1 MQPEL
6 WGKRRPGRS
15 PRPFLLASCA
25 AFIALGLP
33 AHGAQALSS
42 NPAIVNPS
50 APQIVPGLVIPDRPL
65 VIAASG
71 PCQPAQHWDPN
82 MGMCMTSQGTAPQKG
97 KAPQPAETAPQA
109 NGSVTMGSPPPC
121 PSGQRWDAGMNM
133 CAPDE
138 PVPKASLML
147 HLNQFAIYSRT
158 SGPRGQSRWT
168 GPGAWMLTYDNDI
181 TPKNHLSI
189 DVMAS
194 PEPWTVGEKGTP
206 QLLQTEHIDSMHAHD
221 TVMALEFRDA
231 VAFGS
236 GDSQKLTF
244 LFAPRGQAA
253 IGPVPFM
260 HRESAEGNPDAPLGH
275 ALQDGF
281 HDASTVLGL
290 EYQVARTTFE
300 ITGFS
305 GQGITRPFPL
315 HRIDSYGVRVNR
327 DLSDHVRVG
336 ASFADAL
343 LPDDAGGAQHNQF
356 ISGWLTTSHGRPGA
370 TLKTSFIWGETRAS
384 HDAFLSSFLEE
395 AVYQRGKNNFYG
407 RAETLQITP
416 SQLELLTS
424 NGDEGARWVAAFT
437 LGYERALFTRNG
449 LSLFGGGSYTKD
461 IVPTAF
467 RPGYGSDPAGGKLY
481 MRIRYMGSREWF

>member
-1 MQPEL
+1 
-6 WGKRRPGRS
+6 
-15 PRPFLLASCA
+15 
-25 AFIALGLP
+25 
-33 AHGAQALSS
+33 
-42 NPAIVNPS
+42 
-50 APQIVPGLVIPDRPL
+50 
-65 VIAASG
+65 
-71 PCQPAQHWDPN
+71 
-82 MGMCMTSQGTAPQKG
+82 MGMCMTGQGRALQKE
-97 KAPQPAETAPQA
+97 KAAQPTETAPQA
-109 NGSVTMGSPPPC
+109 NSVTPGSPSPC

-133 CAPDE
+133 CAPDG

-158 SGPRGQSRWT
+158 TGPRGQSRWT
-168 GPGAWMLTYDNDI
+168 GPGTWMLTYGNDI

-189 DVMAS
+189 DLMAS
-194 PEPWTVGEKGTP
+194 PEPWTVGDKGTP

-231 VAFGS
+231 VTFGS

-281 HDASTVLGL
+281 HDASTVLGV

-305 GQGITRPFPL
+305 GQGVTWPFPI
-315 HRIDSYGVRVNR
+315 HRLDSYGVRVNQ
-327 DLSDHVRVG
+327 DLDDHVRVG

-343 LPDDAGGAQHNQF
+343 LPDDAGGGQHNQF
-356 ISGWLTTSHGRPGA
+356 ISAWLTTSHGRPGA
-370 TLKTSFIWGETRAS
+370 SLKTSFIWGETRAG

-395 AVYQRGKNNFYG
+395 AVYQRGKNNVYG
-407 RAETLQITP
+407 RAEILQITP
-416 SQLELLTS
+416 SQLELSTS
-424 NGDEGARWVAAFT
+424 NGDEGARWVEAFT

-449 LSLFGGGSYTKD
+449 LSIFGGGSFTKN

-481 MRIRYMGSREWF
+481 MRIRYMGGKAW